1 VSANYSDAAF
11 TFSAGYQDHYGTK
24 TWSSQFGYNSSVEGL
39 FASGSAG
46 KDEFGNMLAKAGF
59 AKHWSDDN
67 WLAVYAGRV
76 EFGNQQTPTAHFAT
90 MEYSAM
96 SNLFLQ
102 SRIIGSMT
110 FENGQFNYT
119 ADVAFLG
126 VIKSKANLNLKLGVL
141 KDQTGDYLRWAV
153 EWQP

>member
-1 VSANYSDAAF
+1 VSANYSNAAF
-11 TFSAGYQDHYGTK
+11 TFGAGYQDHYGTK

-76 EFGNQQTPTAHFAT
+76 VFGNQQTPTAHFAT

-110 FENGQFNYT
+110 FENGQFDYE
-119 ADVAFLG
+119 AAAAFQG
-126 VIKSKANLNLKLGVL
+126 ISTSKATLELKLGVL
-141 KDQTGDYLRWAV
+141 KDQTGNWLGARLTYGY
-153 EWQP
+153 